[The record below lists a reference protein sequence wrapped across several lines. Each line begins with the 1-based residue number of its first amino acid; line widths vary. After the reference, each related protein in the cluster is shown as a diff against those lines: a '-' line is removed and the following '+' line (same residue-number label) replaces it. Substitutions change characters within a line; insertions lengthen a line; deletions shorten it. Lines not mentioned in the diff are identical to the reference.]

1 MDKKSIVIKIL
12 ITLVLLFGTYRTLSY
27 FGWIPT
33 FETPNQRLKVA
44 EELAALDNYGHSTE
58 QFLSILNDLHDKHP
72 KYSTL
77 KIGDAIAR
85 TWNGFKEGGYDTS
98 AYVIATGIKR
108 LSEEAPGADLPE
120 VIATY
125 MLRRIFRSGPK

>member
-1 MDKKSIVIKIL
+1 MEKKFIVIKVL
-12 ITLVLLFGTYRTLSY
+12 ITLVLLFGAYRTLSY

-33 FETPNQRLKVA
+33 FETPNQTLKVA

-77 KIGDAIAR
+77 KIADAIAR

-98 AYVIATGIKR
+98 VYVVATDIKR
-108 LSEEAPGADLPE
+108 LSEEVSGVDLPE
-120 VIATY
+120 VIASY
-125 MLRRIFRSGPK
+125 MLRRVFRPGPK